1 MGLNLKGHINMKKIN
16 EYGYMMPSHKENT
29 WMEMKKGQNIA
40 GYGIG
45 ILLLDKVWYPI
56 VPGNVVNAWTYKY
69 PVRFKA
75 VTGLDTPT
83 LHSGAPEAYDAILE
97 AAKELEME
105 GVRAISGAC
114 GFFGNFQ
121 KRLAADM
128 DIPVAISSMVQV
140 PWIRTLLKPGEK
152 IGIMTAN
159 AIAMSEQIF
168 ESCGI
173 NKTDDL
179 VIADLRHGENFH
191 NIMEDQGSF
200 DNTGV
205 RDDVVNAAMKL
216 VEENPDVGAI
226 LLECSDMPP
235 YAWEIQKA
243 TKRPVFDFITLI
255 NWMEN
260 ACQQRPY
267 DGWI

>member
-1 MGLNLKGHINMKKIN
+1 
-16 EYGYMMPSHKENT
+16 
-29 WMEMKKGQNIA
+29 
-40 GYGIG
+40 
-45 ILLLDKVWYPI
+45 
-56 VPGNVVNAWTYKY
+56 
-69 PVRFKA
+69 
-75 VTGLDTPT
+75 
-83 LHSGAPEAYDAILE
+83 
-97 AAKELEME
+97 
-105 GVRAISGAC
+105 
-114 GFFGNFQ
+114 
-121 KRLAADM
+121 
-128 DIPVAISSMVQV
+128 
-140 PWIRTLLKPGEK
+140 
-152 IGIMTAN
+152 MTAN